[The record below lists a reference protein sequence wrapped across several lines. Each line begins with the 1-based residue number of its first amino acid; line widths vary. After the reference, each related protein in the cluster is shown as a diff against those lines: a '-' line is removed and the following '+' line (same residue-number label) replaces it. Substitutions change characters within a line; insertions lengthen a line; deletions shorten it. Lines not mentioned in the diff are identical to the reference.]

1 MLRQQYRARW
11 HAVEHR
17 GAAPHVLAETVEAPA
32 RQRDRP
38 PGSVFLCDSNLLNGA
53 AIPQSGLCN
62 AAWPV
67 QQVFSKRC
75 YVTDIN
81 ADAWVSSNHRPMG
94 FAEFVIVIASIM
106 ALNPLAMDMMLPALP
121 TIASAFHIDV
131 ANRPQAVLSTFL
143 IGFGVGQFV
152 MGPLSDRFGRRPV
165 LLGGMA
171 VYCFASLLAIAA
183 QSFETLLLARALQG
197 LGTSATRVIATSI
210 VRDCYAG
217 RRMASVMSL
226 AMMVFITVPV
236 VAPSF
241 GQAVM
246 LLTQWRGIFIVL
258 MLYGVLALVWS
269 ALRMPETLP
278 ASERKSPAI
287 RDVLGAFR
295 QTVTNRQTLGYAL
308 AAGGVQGSLFA
319 FVFSSQQIFTEVF
332 KLGHYFPLA
341 FAAIAIVVVVAGLM
355 LVAAKTQMLPLPL
368 FMALAALMMFAF
380 GLMFANFTALAMEPQ
395 GHIAGTASSL
405 YGSITTLLGIG
416 IGTTIGQDYDG
427 TLLPFASGFFLCT
440 LAALAVVLVVEKG
453 RLFRPHGMAV

>member
-1 MLRQQYRARW
+1 
-11 HAVEHR
+11 
-17 GAAPHVLAETVEAPA
+17 
-32 RQRDRP
+32 
-38 PGSVFLCDSNLLNGA
+38 
-53 AIPQSGLCN
+53 
-62 AAWPV
+62 
-67 QQVFSKRC
+67 
-75 YVTDIN
+75 
-81 ADAWVSSNHRPMG
+81 MG
-94 FAEFVIVIASIM
+94 FPEFVVVIASIM

-121 TIASAFHIDV
+121 NIGATFHIV
-131 ANRPQAVLSTFL
+131 LGNRPQEVLSTFL

-165 LLGGMA
+165 LLGGMT
-171 VYCFASLLAIAA
+171 VYFVASVLAISAP
-183 QSFETLLLARALQG
+183 SFETLLLARTLQG

-226 AMMVFITVPV
+226 AMMVFIAVPV
-236 VAPSF
+236 VAPSL
-241 GQAVM
+241 GQAVL

-258 MLYGVLALVWS
+258 MLYGALALIWS

-278 ASERKSPAI
+278 MSERKSLAI
-287 RDVLGAFR
+287 RNVLGAFR

-341 FAAIAIVVVVAGLM
+341 FAAIAIGVAVAGFLNSRFVAGLM

-416 IGTTIGQDYDG
+416 IGMVIGQDYDG
-427 TLLPFASGFFLCT
+427 TLLPFATGFFLCT
-440 LAALAVVLVVEKG
+440 LASLAVVLVVEKG
-453 RLFRPHGMAV
+453 RLFKPHRMANA